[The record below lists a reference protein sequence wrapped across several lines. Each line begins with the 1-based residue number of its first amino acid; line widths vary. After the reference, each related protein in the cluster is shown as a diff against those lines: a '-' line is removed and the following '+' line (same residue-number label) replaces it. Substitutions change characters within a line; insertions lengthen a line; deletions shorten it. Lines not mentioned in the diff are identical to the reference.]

1 MNSIWNFL
9 TQSRNLAIIG
19 LILIAG
25 FIFLG
30 ASTFKIALFWAFLVL
45 LLILS
50 VVIAVW
56 WVKRRRARQASDQ
69 IGEMLDQQAAKV
81 ASETPANKR
90 AEVEA
95 LRERLSYAI
104 KTIKQSKLGQV
115 SGGTALYE
123 LPWYIVIGNP
133 AAGKS
138 SAVVNSGLQFP
149 FADKGTSNIIQG
161 IGGTRNC
168 DWFFTT
174 EGILLDT
181 AGRYSVHEE
190 DREEWLGFLGLLKKY
205 RPKAPINGI
214 IIAASVAE
222 VGGNRP
228 EYAINLAKNLRQRVQ
243 ELTEKL
249 EVFAPVYIVFTKAD
263 LIAGFSEFFQDNERA
278 GRDRVWGA
286 TLPFQTDGKID
297 VLSQF
302 DQRFDE
308 LYEGLKE
315 MSVAQLALAR
325 GENTPPGLLA
335 FPMEFASIKPGLRA
349 FIATLFEDNPFQFKP
364 VFRGFYLTSAL
375 QEGGAL
381 GSSGE
386 RIVQRFG
393 LTLETKPQTKAHVFS
408 RHGFFLRDLFSKV
421 VFADKD
427 LVRQY
432 ASRSKLRWRIGAFSA
447 TVVLFGA
454 ILAGWTWSYIANRQL
469 VSNVGADL
477 QKIIKLQENRIDLQ
491 SRFEAMEILQDRIEQ
506 LSRYR
511 EDRPWSLSLGLYQ
524 GKTLENKLRDEYYAG
539 LREVMLRPVAQS
551 IEAFLAEVNA
561 NSQQLQA
568 LNKPVD
574 NSIQASESNQAISPY
589 KQASTSNVEDAY
601 NALKTYLMLGDKE
614 RVEAAHLADQIAR
627 FWRDWL
633 EANRGIMSRE
643 QMIRS
648 AERMISFYLLR
659 INDEDWPLTETKL
672 TTIDQTRENLR
683 TVVRGMPARD
693 RVYADIK
700 ARASTRFA
708 PVSVAR
714 LIGEQSTSLVA
725 GSYAIS
731 GAFTKEAWEGYV
743 EKAIKEAA
751 NSESQST
758 DWVLKTAARDDLT
771 LEGSPEQIQK
781 VLTQLYKEE
790 YTKEWQRFMQG
801 ITITDFQSFD
811 QAVTHMNRLGDPQ
824 VSPINKLITGLYDQ
838 TAWDNPSLVN
848 AGLQS
853 VQRGFVE
860 WFRQTILRQS
870 PSGVNVNV
878 KMSSQGMQIPM
889 GPIGKEFAAVAK
901 LMVAKDQDRS
911 LMRGYMDH
919 LSKIRTRFNQLKT
932 QGDPGPGARQLM
944 IQTLEGSGSELAD
957 ALRFVDEQMLVGMTD
972 IQKQT
977 LRPLLVRPLM
987 QAYSVV
993 VGPAE
998 SELNKIWNAQVFE
1011 PFQRGLATKYP
1022 FTADSRVEASA
1033 AEIAQIF
1040 GPEGAISKFT
1050 NNTLGPLVVRRG
1062 DVFSTRT
1069 WADIGVQLLPEFSS
1083 QAGRWMAGGAAGNTG
1098 SGASTDPGSGGQ
1110 TVFQIQ
1116 PLPAPGMTEYS
1127 IEIDGQL
1134 LRYRNT
1140 PSQWTNF
1147 VWPNSQGNPGAR
1159 ISAVA
1164 FDGKTVEIAN
1174 HTGRFGLEKLINTAQ
1189 RKRKDNG
1196 VFELAWTQSG
1206 LTVAIDLRII
1216 SSPQVSGD
1224 GSASGGASP
1233 QGQGL
1238 RGARLPTSVVGNS
1251 MQHSNLPEVG
1261 AKQ

>member
-1 MNSIWNFL
+1 MNSVRNFL

-25 FIFLG
+25 FLFLG
-30 ASTFKIALFWAFLVL
+30 ASVFKVALFWVVLVL
-45 LLILS
+45 ALMLS
-50 VVIAVW
+50 LVAALG
-56 WVKRRRARQASDQ
+56 WVKRRRAKKASEQ
-69 IGEMLDQQAAKV
+69 MGEMLDQQAAK
-81 ASETPANKR
+81 AALDTPVNKR

-95 LRERLSYAI
+95 LRQRLSEAI

-115 SGGTALYE
+115 SGATALYE
-123 LPWYIVIGNP
+123 LPWYMIIGNP

-138 SAVVNSGLQFP
+138 TAVVNSGLQFP

-214 IIAASVAE
+214 IIAASIAE

-263 LIAGFSEFFQDNERA
+263 LIAGFSEFFQDNER
-278 GRDRVWGA
+278 GMRDRVWGA
-286 TLPFQTDGKID
+286 SLPFQMDGKND
-297 VLSQF
+297 ALSQF
-302 DQRFDE
+302 DEKFDE
-308 LYEGLKE
+308 LYQGLKE
-315 MSVAQLALAR
+315 MSVAQMALAR
-325 GENTPPGLLA
+325 GDDMPPGLLA

-381 GSSGE
+381 SSSGE

-393 LTLETKPQTKAHVFS
+393 LSLEPKSQSKAHVFS

-421 VFADKD
+421 IFADKD

-432 ASRSKLRWRIGAFSA
+432 ASRNKLRWRLASFLA
-447 TVVLFGA
+447 AVLLFGGV
-454 ILAGWTWSYIANRQL
+454 LGGWSWSYIGNRQL
-469 VSNVGADL
+469 LSHVEADL
-477 QKIIKLQENRIDLQ
+477 QKVIKLQDNRVDLQ
-491 SRFEAMEILQDRIEQ
+491 SRLEAMEILQDRIEQ

-511 EDRPWSLSLGLYQ
+511 ENRPLSLSLGLYQ
-524 GKTLENKLRDEYYAG
+524 GHALESKLRDEYYAG
-539 LREVMLRPVAQS
+539 LREVMLKPVALS
-551 IEAFLAEVNA
+551 IESFLAEVNA
-561 NSQQLQA
+561 NAGQLQPMTKA
-568 LNKPVD
+568 AE
-574 NSIQASESNQAISPY
+574 SIQPNSASVAAGPY
-589 KQASTSNVEDAY
+589 KEASSSSVEDAY

-614 RVEAAHLADQIAR
+614 RVEAGHLADQIAR
-627 FWRDWL
+627 HWRGWL
-633 EANRGIMSRE
+633 ETNRGNMSRE

-648 AERMISFYLLR
+648 AERMISFYLAR
-659 INDEDWPLTETKL
+659 INDEDWPLTETRL
-672 TTIDQTRENLR
+672 ATIDQTRENLR
-683 TVVRGMPARD
+683 SVVRGMPARD

-714 LIGEQSTSLVA
+714 LIGDQAPALIA
-725 GSYAIS
+725 GSHAIA
-731 GAFTKEAWEGYV
+731 GTFTKEAWDGYV

-751 NSESQST
+751 NNELQSS
-758 DWVLKTAARDDLT
+758 DWVLKTAIRDDLT

-781 VLTQLYKEE
+781 VLTQMYKEE
-790 YTKEWQRFMQG
+790 YTREWQRFMQG
-801 ITITDFQSFD
+801 ITMTNFQSFD
-811 QAVTHMNRLGDPQ
+811 QAVAHMNRLGDPQ
-824 VSPINKLITGLYDQ
+824 NSPLNKLVTGLYDQ

-848 AGLQS
+848 AGLQRA
-853 VQRGFVE
+853 QRGFME

-870 PSGVNVNV
+870 PAGVDVNINT
-878 KMSSQGMQIPM
+878 SSQGMQIPM
-889 GPIGKEFAAVAK
+889 GPIGKEFSALAR

-944 IQTLEGSGSELAD
+944 IQTLDGNGSELAD

-972 IQKQT
+972 TQKQT

-987 QAYSVV
+987 QAYAVV
-993 VGPAE
+993 VGPVE
-998 SELNKIWNAQVFE
+998 TELNKIWNAQVFE
-1011 PFQRGLATKYP
+1011 PFQRGLASKYP
-1022 FTADSRVEASA
+1022 FMPDSRVEASA

-1040 GPEGAISKFT
+1040 GTDGAISKFT
-1050 NNTLGPLVVRRG
+1050 NSTLGPLVVRRG
-1062 DVFSTRT
+1062 DIVTTRT
-1069 WADIGVQLLPEFSS
+1069 WADMGVQLLPEFSA
-1083 QAGRWMAGGAAGNTG
+1083 QVGRWMATSSAGASAGAAAQD
-1098 SGASTDPGSGGQ
+1098 SQGQ

-1116 PLPAPGMTEYS
+1116 PLPAPGTIEYT
-1127 IEIDGQL
+1127 IEIDGQV

-1147 VWPNSQGNPGAR
+1147 VWPNPQGNPGAR
-1159 ISAVA
+1159 ITATG
-1164 FDGKTVEIAN
+1164 FDGKSIDIAN
-1174 HTGRFGLEKLINTAQ
+1174 HTGRFGLEKLINSAQ
-1189 RKRKDNG
+1189 RKRKDQG
-1196 VFELAWTQSG
+1196 AFELMWTQSG
-1206 LTVAIDLRII
+1206 LSVAIDLRII
-1216 SSPQVSGD
+1216 SSPQVNGD
-1224 GSASGGASP
+1224 GSASGGTSP

-1238 RGARLPTSVVGNS
+1238 RGVRLPSSVVGNTAAAPVRS
-1251 MQHSNLPEVG
+1251 EAGVTP
-1261 AKQ
+1261 